1 MGEMGAGRLKKSFE
15 PEQQERKGA
24 HFIHS
29 LQSSRLD
36 FAEVRNNGGALE
48 SVSGSQS
55 SVAAK
60 VVWQASRNLAG
71 GSSSP
76 PIICHHLAPPSFFFY
91 NFLPFFSV
99 FSP

>member
-55 SVAAK
+55 SVAGEQESGRRIFFSAHYLPS
-60 VVWQASRNLAG
+60 SR
-71 GSSSP
+71 
-76 PIICHHLAPPSFFFY
+76 PSLFLFY